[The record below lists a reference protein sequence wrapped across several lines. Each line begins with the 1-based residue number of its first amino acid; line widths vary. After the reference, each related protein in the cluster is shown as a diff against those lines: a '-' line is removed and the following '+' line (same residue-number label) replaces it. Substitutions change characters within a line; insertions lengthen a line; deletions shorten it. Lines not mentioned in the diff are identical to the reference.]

1 MMDSGNI
8 RKNPK
13 LITRITDGEAVIMH
27 PDLGKVLSLN
37 EVGSFIWEMADG
49 SRNREQL
56 LDAVCSEFDVD
67 REQAAGDLDEFLDT
81 LREKDL
87 LED

>member
-1 MMDSGNI
+1 MADLKNI
-8 RKNPK
+8 RQNSKV
-13 LITRITDGEAVIMH
+13 ITRTIDGEAVIMH
-27 PDLGKVLSLN
+27 PVHGKVLSLN
-37 EVGSFIWEMADG
+37 EVGSFIWELADG
-49 SRNREQL
+49 CRNREQV

-67 REQAAGDLDEFLDT
+67 REQAGGDLDEFLDT